1 LAKEVQTVSL
11 QGKVV
16 AVVRPQDQAEEFAEE
31 IKALGGTPYVAPLIE
46 VKPSSKP
53 EGLYELIRNVVSGKA
68 NIIIFM
74 SRNGVRLTFEATRTI
89 GLARYFKAALERIMV
104 VAVGPKTRGELEAL
118 GLGRL
123 VMPDEYSSQGVVKIL
138 EKVDLRN
145 KTIAIPRAQG
155 IDKTLRLAL
164 EKLGARVIEAAAYEV
179 SETKDKSLV
188 KRFLE
193 DLVDGKIDV
202 VAFTSPST
210 VRSLLKNAENLS
222 LMDKVE
228 DRLRRIVIASI
239 GPTTKK
245 ALEDSGFNAQIVPSR
260 YTVLALAKE
269 IADYFQKR
277 IDQSGFNELDEL
289 DHKIL
294 YVLQYSYPLVTN
306 PWDFIAEE
314 IGIDSQTLIS
324 KVKRL
329 IDLGIIRKIGP
340 FPDLKKIGF
349 KASTLVGIK
358 APQEKIGLITEI
370 LNRLSSVSHSYLR
383 EHQYNLWF
391 TVTAKDAQEIRR
403 IVALVKTSAGLMDEE
418 ILNLPVV
425 RMFKTDV
432 RFSTK

>member
-1 LAKEVQTVSL
+1 
-11 QGKVV
+11 
-16 AVVRPQDQAEEFAEE
+16 
-31 IKALGGTPYVAPLIE
+31 
-46 VKPSSKP
+46 
-53 EGLYELIRNVVSGKA
+53 
-68 NIIIFM
+68 
-74 SRNGVRLTFEATRTI
+74 
-89 GLARYFKAALERIMV
+89 
-104 VAVGPKTRGELEAL
+104 
-118 GLGRL
+118 
-123 VMPDEYSSQGVVKIL
+123 
-138 EKVDLRN
+138 LRN

-155 IDKTLRLAL
+155 VDKTLRLAL

-370 LNRLSSVSHSYLR
+370 LNRLSSVSHGYLR